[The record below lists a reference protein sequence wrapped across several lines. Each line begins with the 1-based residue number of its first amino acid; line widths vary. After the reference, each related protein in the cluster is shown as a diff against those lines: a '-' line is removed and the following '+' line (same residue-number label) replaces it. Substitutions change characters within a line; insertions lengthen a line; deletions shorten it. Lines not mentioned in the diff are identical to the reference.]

1 MPHLKDDTVVHSS
14 ITEVAEF
21 EDGFW
26 NLSEVGFLNNEEVE
40 SIQLIVDLD
49 LNSAKKIKNY
59 EGKNRSR
66 SRLNKF

>member
-1 MPHLKDDTVVHSS
+1 MPHLIDDTVVHSS

-49 LNSAKKIKNY
+49 LNSAEKIKDY